1 MLENI
6 YIMDAIRSLGVD
18 SFSLS
23 GHPTNETEF
32 LSMYKE
38 MTGVDS
44 NNFSIM
50 SSDKS
55 DFSVTWSQVSSKV
68 TELQTEYDNNKY
80 QRDREI
86 EYPKIVDQ
94 LDDLYHNGIDGWKTT
109 IKAIKDKYPKE

>member
-1 MLENI
+1 MIENVK
-6 YIMDAIRSLGVD
+6 IMEAIKSLGVNC
-18 SFSLS
+18 FSLS
-23 GHPTNETEF
+23 GHPTNENEF
-32 LSMYKE
+32 LSMYQE
-38 MTGVDS
+38 MKGVDS
-44 NNFSIM
+44 IGSAIM

-109 IKAIKDKYPKE
+109 IKAIKDKYPKG

>member
-1 MLENI
+1 MIENKE
-6 YIMDAIRSLGVD
+6 IMEAIKSLGVD

-44 NNFSIM
+44 NNTAIM
-50 SSDKS
+50 SSNTS

-68 TELQTEYDNNKY
+68 K
-80 QRDREI
+80 EI
-86 EYPKIVDQ
+86 K
-94 LDDLYHNGIDGWKTT
+94 
-109 IKAIKDKYPKE
+109 